1 MFPLLFRSLLFAAH
15 SRRGRRLMFL
25 GARRAAHLA
34 RSAQARR
41 AYARAWRI
49 ASDPRPRRA
58 AVVAVRSAAAR
69 VRSRPTRGSTGLRRV
84 GESLVTAAAAVPA
97 RVRYRRR

>member
-15 SRRGRRLMFL
+15 SRRGRRLIVL

-34 RSAQARR
+34 RSSQARR

-49 ASDPRPRRA
+49 ASDPRPRKT
-58 AVVAVRSAAAR
+58 AVQVVRSAAAR
-69 VRSRPTRGSTGLRRV
+69 VQSRGRRSTGLRHV
-84 GESLVTAAAAVPA
+84 GESLVTAAAAIPA
-97 RVRYRRR
+97 RVGYPRR